1 MIVFWIAVGF
11 VAILSIGAVLF
22 GLPYLPTHRRDLKM
36 IFDYLGVDD
45 QDLIVD
51 LGFGDGSVLVEAA
64 KRGAGVAGVEINPLL
79 VVVARWRLRRS
90 GFMKGIRVGNMFN
103 YALPADTTRVFLF
116 TNERFMEKLKGRLME
131 HARVHDNLEV
141 VSYAFRFEDLKSKEH
156 QKGPFFIYK
165 L

>member
-1 MIVFWIAVGF
+1 MIAFWVAVGF
-11 VAILSIGAVLF
+11 VAVLSIGAVLF
-22 GLPYLPTHRRDLKM
+22 GLPYLPTHRRDIKM
-36 IFDYLGVDD
+36 IFDHLEVDER
-45 QDLIVD
+45 DLVVD

-90 GFMKGIRVGNMFN
+90 GFMKDIRVGNMFN

-116 TNERFMEKLKGRLME
+116 TNERFMEKLNAKLIE
-131 HARVHDNLEV
+131 YARIHGNFEV
-141 VSYAFRFEDLKSKEH
+141 VSYAFRFKDLESKER

-165 L
+165 F